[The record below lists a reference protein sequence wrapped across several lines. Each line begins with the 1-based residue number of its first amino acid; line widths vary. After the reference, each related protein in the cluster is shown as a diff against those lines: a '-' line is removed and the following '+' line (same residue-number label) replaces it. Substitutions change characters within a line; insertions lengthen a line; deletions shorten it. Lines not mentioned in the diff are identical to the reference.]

1 MTEAQLIETA
11 IALGAYVIARVLI
24 HRSIDRTVAN
34 NKTSSTRGKVVK
46 KAIDVGTLSILA
58 AVIFS
63 IYGVDQ
69 SELALFIGSVM
80 TVVGVAFFA
89 QWSILSNITSG
100 IIIFFNHPVK
110 LDDTL
115 TVVDKDYEVRGRI
128 SNIGLFFV
136 TLKTTENEVITIPN
150 SVFLQKMIK
159 KQRDEQI

>member
-1 MTEAQLIETA
+1 MTQVQLIETA
-11 IALGAYVIARVLI
+11 IAVGIYAIVRVLVF
-24 HRSIDRTVAN
+24 RSIDRTVASN
-34 NKTSSTRGKVVK
+34 RTSGTRGKVVK
-46 KAIDVGTLSILA
+46 KAIDAGTLSILA

-100 IIIFFNHPVK
+100 IIIFFNHPVR

-136 TLKTTENEVITIPN
+136 TLKTEGNELVTIPN

-159 KQRDEQI
+159 KQRDEQA